1 MNRDTTKLRI
11 IQYNVN
17 RSYDV
22 MAHLLRLPQAQQM
35 DIIAIQEPWVNPH
48 NRSTHNPVKNA
59 FHTVLP
65 DTEERPRVCF
75 YIHRGIDIRK
85 VRVQQYKSRDMLSV
99 LLETETPVAIH
110 NIYNPHT
117 DGSPSNMEYNRI
129 PGNSVIPMLDRALR
143 TYNIREQIV
152 IGDFNLHHPD
162 WAGQGARESH
172 ANQTTCLKE
181 VFSKGG
187 MKQCLPVG
195 MITRRSDQ
203 QGVTDSTID
212 LVWATEGVKQ
222 ALHSCGTRLDLDCD
236 SDHLPVET
244 VVNMTTPQEPDK
256 LRRNY
261 AAMDAQKLRSE
272 VERRLDTQTL
282 LRTQEQLDNA
292 AAKIASVLMEAATAA
307 TPQVRIHSTYT
318 RQEFSQE
325 VAEKIGNARRA
336 RRRWQ
341 AQRDP
346 LDRKEYKEALR
357 QKARAITRSNRDDH
371 RDRVAQVNSPKALWK
386 LARWVNNRH
395 ESRSVFTPDITH
407 QGQVLQTWRE
417 KADAFANTFFPPP
430 PEADLSDI
438 GQQDYPQPVPC
449 PQVTEEE
456 VLEAIRRTAGDKAP
470 GPDQTPNK
478 VLKATADIISKP
490 LQDLFN
496 ACLELQHCPQHFKH
510 STTVV
515 IPKPGKPSYKETK
528 AYRPIALMNTI
539 GKVLDSIIAR
549 RLQYYA
555 EQYHLLP
562 RNHTGGRKSTSSEH
576 ALHLLTEKV
585 HKAWRNNRVASL
597 LLLDVTGALD
607 NVSHAR
613 LTHNLRKRHIHPTI
627 TGWIGSYL
635 RDRTTEIRLQEGTTG
650 PIPANTGI
658 PQGSPLSPI
667 LYLFYNADLLEI
679 GAPWDLVMGYI
690 DDTSIMVTG
699 STKASNIEALG
710 ELHEKAMD
718 WARRTGSVF
727 APQKYELMHFA
738 KGKKDTEPEAPLVLP
753 TTTVQPKKT
762 AKLLGVILDR
772 NLTGIPHA
780 QHLRSKADKSIRGMQ
795 AIAGSTWGITL
806 QQGVQLY
813 KATILPKITYA
824 SSVWYRSNPERG
836 HVKTTATVLSTLQSI
851 QKAALRVA
859 IGAWKTTALAAM
871 EIESNTMPI
880 DLYLQQRNEHALYR
894 ITGSAIYQSIASTR
908 GTVAIDR
915 RTKRSP
921 LQILE
926 DLDPDTNQLTGQ
938 ARDKIEPAYANTA
951 NPWWDPPETHVA
963 ATKDGAIRLHRAKTR
978 RMKDRA
984 THALIYT
991 DGSEISG
998 EVGAAAWCPKA
1009 ERAKSRY
1016 MGNNTTSTVYA
1027 AELVGIELALQIAQ
1041 ELEGCTGTTIFTDN
1055 QAAIQAIAHPAVS
1068 SGQYITYRVIR
1079 EIEKARQKGI
1089 QVELQWVPSHQGIP
1103 GNEEVDRLAKQ
1114 AAGWD
1119 ESSKSVRLDV
1129 RGSAYKTYILR
1140 SAKKRRC
1147 KQRARENWDK
1157 KWQTHRHGREYYRHA
1172 RSPDKTHLAAHGE
1185 RKKAL
1190 SSVIVQMKTGKIGLN
1205 SLLHGIR
1212 PSEYPTDRC
1221 RGCNTQRESL
1231 HHVLIECLSYQ
1242 TARRKYWTGEN
1253 PNSLREIFNDTQKTA
1268 TAARL
1273 LLSLGLLDQFS
1284 RTDRRTLAAPERE
1297 QQ

>member
-395 ESRSVFTPDITH
+395 ESRSVFTPDIT
-407 QGQVLQTWRE
+407 
-417 KADAFANTFFPPP
+417 
-430 PEADLSDI
+430 
-438 GQQDYPQPVPC
+438 Y
-449 PQVTEEE
+449 
-456 VLEAIRRTAGDKAP
+456 
-470 GPDQTPNK
+470 
-478 VLKATADIISKP
+478 
-490 LQDLFN
+490 
-496 ACLELQHCPQHFKH
+496 
-510 STTVV
+510 
-515 IPKPGKPSYKETK
+515 
-528 AYRPIALMNTI
+528 
-539 GKVLDSIIAR
+539 
-549 RLQYYA
+549 
-555 EQYHLLP
+555 
-562 RNHTGGRKSTSSEH
+562 
-576 ALHLLTEKV
+576 
-585 HKAWRNNRVASL
+585 
-597 LLLDVTGALD
+597 
-607 NVSHAR
+607 
-613 LTHNLRKRHIHPTI
+613 
-627 TGWIGSYL
+627 
-635 RDRTTEIRLQEGTTG
+635 
-650 PIPANTGI
+650 
-658 PQGSPLSPI
+658 
-667 LYLFYNADLLEI
+667 
-679 GAPWDLVMGYI
+679 
-690 DDTSIMVTG
+690 
-699 STKASNIEALG
+699 
-710 ELHEKAMD
+710 
-718 WARRTGSVF
+718 
-727 APQKYELMHFA
+727 
-738 KGKKDTEPEAPLVLP
+738 
-753 TTTVQPKKT
+753 
-762 AKLLGVILDR
+762 
-772 NLTGIPHA
+772 
-780 QHLRSKADKSIRGMQ
+780 
-795 AIAGSTWGITL
+795 
-806 QQGVQLY
+806 
-813 KATILPKITYA
+813 
-824 SSVWYRSNPERG
+824 
-836 HVKTTATVLSTLQSI
+836 
-851 QKAALRVA
+851 
-859 IGAWKTTALAAM
+859 
-871 EIESNTMPI
+871 
-880 DLYLQQRNEHALYR
+880 
-894 ITGSAIYQSIASTR
+894 
-908 GTVAIDR
+908 
-915 RTKRSP
+915 
-921 LQILE
+921 
-926 DLDPDTNQLTGQ
+926 
-938 ARDKIEPAYANTA
+938 
-951 NPWWDPPETHVA
+951 
-963 ATKDGAIRLHRAKTR
+963 
-978 RMKDRA
+978 
-984 THALIYT
+984 
-991 DGSEISG
+991 
-998 EVGAAAWCPKA
+998 
-1009 ERAKSRY
+1009 
-1016 MGNNTTSTVYA
+1016 
-1027 AELVGIELALQIAQ
+1027 
-1041 ELEGCTGTTIFTDN
+1041 
-1055 QAAIQAIAHPAVS
+1055 
-1068 SGQYITYRVIR
+1068 
-1079 EIEKARQKGI
+1079 
-1089 QVELQWVPSHQGIP
+1089 
-1103 GNEEVDRLAKQ
+1103 
-1114 AAGWD
+1114 
-1119 ESSKSVRLDV
+1119 
-1129 RGSAYKTYILR
+1129 
-1140 SAKKRRC
+1140 
-1147 KQRARENWDK
+1147 
-1157 KWQTHRHGREYYRHA
+1157 
-1172 RSPDKTHLAAHGE
+1172 
-1185 RKKAL
+1185 
-1190 SSVIVQMKTGKIGLN
+1190 
-1205 SLLHGIR
+1205 
-1212 PSEYPTDRC
+1212 
-1221 RGCNTQRESL
+1221 
-1231 HHVLIECLSYQ
+1231 
-1242 TARRKYWTGEN
+1242 
-1253 PNSLREIFNDTQKTA
+1253 
-1268 TAARL
+1268 
-1273 LLSLGLLDQFS
+1273 
-1284 RTDRRTLAAPERE
+1284 
-1297 QQ
+1297 